1 MNNEIDLFG
10 FGCVMWGI
18 GVESALAIIDVG
30 SGRWLT
36 AALQLPLIFWLSFSV
51 YREARRRQR

>member
-1 MNNEIDLFG
+1 MNDEIDLFG

-18 GVESALAIIDVG
+18 GVESALAIIDLG

-36 AALQLPLIFWLSFSV
+36 AALTFALISWLSVSAH
-51 YREARRRQR
+51 REAKRRRQ